1 MKKISI
7 IFIGVI
13 ALFITGCG
21 RGSIEEITFEDYTEM
36 VENKESFILFIGS
49 RTCSHCAEFKIT
61 LEEVIENYNV
71 DFKYLDISQLDEEE
85 KKDFSKSINFEGT
98 PTTVFLEEGVDN
110 SCTLFSCD
118 DTKRIEGA
126 LTYQKTVEI
135 LKNNGYIKG

>member
-21 RGSIEEITFEDYTEM
+21 HGSIEEITFEDYTEM